1 MNIRQLDD
9 MAWRPVTR
17 LLGAVLM
24 AAAVLLPEGVQAQGA
39 AAPGGPAANRT
50 AAPSATAPAAAPAAA
65 PTAAAAAAPM
75 GAPTATPAVAP
86 PAVAPEYRLGG
97 GDVLRITVYQNPD
110 LTLETRVTESGIV
123 SYPLLG
129 NLRLG
134 GQTVTAAEKQ
144 IADGLRTGNFVKQ
157 PQVSIVVTQVRG
169 NQASVLGMV
178 NRPGRYP
185 IEVAGMRLSD
195 LLATAGGTAVGG
207 ADTLVV
213 TGIREGRPFR
223 TEIDLPALFADSN
236 RSQDL
241 LIQNGDTVWVDRQP
255 QVYIY
260 GEVQRPGPLRLERGM
275 TLMQALAAGG
285 GLTQRGTERGIKV
298 HRRNGGGQVQVL
310 QPAMQERMQ
319 DGDVVFVRE
328 SLF

>member
-1 MNIRQLDD
+1 MNIRHLDD
-9 MAWRPVTR
+9 KAWRPMAGW
-17 LLGAVLM
+17 LGAVLLAT
-24 AAAVLLPEGVQAQGA
+24 AALLPAGVLAQGA
-39 AAPGGPAANRT
+39 PAPGGATATRT
-50 AAPSATAPAAAPAAA
+50 APPTTAAAAPAAA
-65 PTAAAAAAPM
+65 PA
-75 GAPTATPAVAP
+75 
-86 PAVAPEYRLGG
+86 AVAPEYRLGG

-110 LTLETRVTESGIV
+110 LTLETRITEAGIV

-144 IADGLRTGNFVKQ
+144 IADGLRNGNFVKQ

-298 HRRNGGGQVQVL
+298 HRRNGDGQVQVL
-310 QPAMQERMQ
+310 QPAMQERMH

>member
-1 MNIRQLDD
+1 MNTHLDQI
-9 MAWRPVTR
+9 AWRPVSR
-17 LLGAVLM
+17 PLWAIAL
-24 AAAVLLPEGVQAQGA
+24 AAALLPAAVGAQGA
-39 AAPGGPAANRT
+39 PAGAAAT
-50 AAPSATAPAAAPAAA
+50 AVPAPAAAPAA
-65 PTAAAAAAPM
+65 
-75 GAPTATPAVAP
+75 GQ
-86 PAVAPEYRLGG
+86 APEYRLGG

-110 LTLETRVTESGIV
+110 LTLETRVTEAGIV

-144 IADGLRTGNFVKQ
+144 IADGLRNGNFVKQ

-207 ADTLVV
+207 ADTLVI
-213 TGIREGRPFR
+213 TGLREGRPFR
-223 TEIDLPALFADSN
+223 TEIDLPTLFADSN
-236 RSQDL
+236 RSKDI

-298 HRRNGGGQVQVL
+298 HRRSGEGQVQVL
-310 QPAMQERMQ
+310 QPAMQERMR